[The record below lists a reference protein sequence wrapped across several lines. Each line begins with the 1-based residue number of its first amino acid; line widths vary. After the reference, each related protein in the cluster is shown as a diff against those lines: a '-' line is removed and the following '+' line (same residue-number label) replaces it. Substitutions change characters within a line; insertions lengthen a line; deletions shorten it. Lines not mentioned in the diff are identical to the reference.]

1 MLQGRQM
8 YQARARS
15 LRSAPLTHLR
25 RLALRKRVCV
35 TMRKHVSVSFIWT
48 GLCWMLSVMHANK
61 TLAGQAI
68 LAGPVIV
75 EDVITS
81 VSRILWSAAWPSQPA
96 LKVLKWWKA
105 GILSHNLSAI
115 PTPTV
120 VNRSQCAAQ
129 QSHVRSRSRSHA
141 HSLVVA
147 LSSLVRVFQALAG
160 IPATLVGV
168 RMESSHALK
177 WLVNNVHVAT
187 VLLVVLQ
194 SQ

>member
-8 YQARARS
+8 SQARARS
-15 LRSAPLTHLR
+15 LRSAPPTHLR

-48 GLCWMLSVMHANK
+48 GLCWTLSVMHASK

-81 VSRILWSAAWPSQPA
+81 VSRILWSAARPSQPA

-129 QSHVRSRSRSHA
+129 QSHVRSRSHA

-160 IPATLVGV
+160 IPATLAGV